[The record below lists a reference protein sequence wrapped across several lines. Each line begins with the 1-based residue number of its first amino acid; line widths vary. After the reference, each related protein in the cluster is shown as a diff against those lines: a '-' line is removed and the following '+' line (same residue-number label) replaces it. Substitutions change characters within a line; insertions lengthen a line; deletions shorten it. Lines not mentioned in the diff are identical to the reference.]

1 MKKEAVLQTNFSGLN
16 KARSG
21 KVRDVYEVDDKLLIV
36 ATDRIS
42 AFDVILADGVPG
54 KGIIL
59 TQMSKF
65 WFDLVKD
72 IVPNHLVATDVDDY
86 PQACRP
92 YADGLRGRS
101 MLVKKAEPLPVE
113 CIVRGYIAGSAWNEY
128 KVSGTVCGIKLPEG
142 LVESDKFPEPLFT
155 PSTKAAI
162 GDHDENISLEQMK
175 SIVGDEMGQR
185 LSDLSI
191 AVYKRAAEWALGR
204 GIILADTKFEFGVA
218 DGELILIDEIFTPD
232 SSRFWLTR
240 EYEAGRGQESL
251 DKQFVRDYL
260 LATGWDKTPP
270 PPSLPE
276 EVVNQTRERYLEAY
290 RIITGNELEPA

>member
-1 MKKEAVLQTNFSGLN
+1 
-16 KARSG
+16 
-21 KVRDVYEVDDKLLIV
+21 VRDVYEVDDKLLIV

-59 TQMSKF
+59 TQMSTF

-72 IVPNHLVATDVDDY
+72 IVPNHLVATDVDEY
-86 PQACRP
+86 PRICQP
-92 YADGLRGRS
+92 HADGLRGRS

-128 KVSGTVCGIKLPEG
+128 KVNGTVCGIELPEG

-155 PSTKAAI
+155 PSTKAEL
-162 GDHDENISLEQMK
+162 GDHDENISFEQMK
-175 SIVGDEMGQR
+175 SIVGDDMGQR
-185 LSDLSI
+185 LRDISI
-191 AVYKRAAEWALGR
+191 TVYKRAAEWALSR

-240 EYEAGRGQESL
+240 EYVAGRGQESL

-260 LATGWDKTPP
+260 LSTGWDKTPP

-276 EVVNQTRERYLEAY
+276 EVVDQTRERYLEAY
-290 RIITGNELEPA
+290 RIITGKELELA

>member
-59 TQMSKF
+59 T
-65 WFDLVKD
+65 
-72 IVPNHLVATDVDDY
+72 HVDDY

-92 YADGLRGRS
+92 YADELRGRS

-185 LSDLSI
+185 LSDISI
-191 AVYKRAAEWALGR
+191 AVYKRAAEWALSR

-232 SSRFWLTR
+232 SSRFWLMR

-251 DKQFVRDYL
+251 DKQFVRDFL
-260 LATGWDKTPP
+260 LAAGWDKTPP